1 MPMRFQDEVPAKV
14 RERALFVYSFFPEIQ
29 DREIR
34 CHWSTRLETSVALW
48 RRENSTIV
56 LSRKGRDCAT
66 IAHELTHACQ
76 EYIGFPSGE
85 EACDIFMMAR
95 SARYLDS
102 LPCYINRAVPEM
114 EEHWQNNEL
123 SGEILHALANLAI
136 EQRNSG
142 NRRYIKWFKETLA
155 GLLSGDGG
163 EWGPIAKANAKLLKM
178 DCILVWG
185 RLDHQGMM
193 AQDRPMDDRS
203 VRSIIDD
210 IELA

>member
-1 MPMRFQDEVPAKV
+1 MPMRFQDKVPAKV
-14 RERALFVYSFFPEIQ
+14 RERVLFVYSFFPEIQ

-34 CHWSTRLETSVALW
+34 CCWSTRLETSVALW
-48 RRENSTIV
+48 KKENSTIV
-56 LSRKGRDCAT
+56 LSRKGCDRAT

-76 EYIGFPSGE
+76 EYIRFPNGE
-85 EACDIFMMAR
+85 EARDIFMMAR
-95 SARYLDS
+95 SDRYLDS

-123 SGEILHALANLAI
+123 TGEVLHALANLAI

-142 NRRYIKWFKETLA
+142 NRRYIKWFKETLE
-155 GLLSGDGG
+155 GMLMDDGG
-163 EWGPIAKANAKLLKM
+163 EWGAIAKANAKLLRM

-185 RLDHQGMM
+185 RLDYQGIM
-193 AQDRPMDDRS
+193 AQDRILEDKS